1 MEGNQTMRTQPTEHR
16 GPYIGERSV
25 AQIVEG
31 YRLPSRQQ
39 QRQGRVLR
47 ARRELDDATFAEL
60 HGRFGDASTL
70 KAFVRSLTDPER
82 RVLVDMVGDDR
93 GGRS

>member
-1 MEGNQTMRTQPTEHR
+1 MRTQQAEPR
-16 GPYIGERSV
+16 GPYIGDRTV
-25 AQIVEG
+25 ADILKG
-31 YRLPSRQQ
+31 CPRPDRQQ